1 MGVINPGIWE
11 SRLVVNVHHLCRGL
25 QTVIT
30 AVLMV
35 TSGPENTQNKWL
47 LIMVFIHD
55 DYDDI
60 MIMFHDSI
68 GSDISLSGFKWELK
82 HNLIIKS

>member
-30 AVLMV
+30 AVLTV
-35 TSGPENTQNKWL
+35 TSGPENSQNNWVI
-47 LIMVFIHD
+47 IMLFIHD

-60 MIMFHDSI
+60 MMMFHDSI
-68 GSDISLSGFKWELK
+68 GSDI
-82 HNLIIKS
+82 